1 MKMSLTVE
9 GLRSDL
15 DAVAELGDEM
25 VAEVAQRISTVLS
38 RSAPSR
44 LLELLSQVAAEL
56 SDELPRG
63 HVEVRVVGD
72 DVHLAYVVTEEDHVG
87 PEGDAELSARI
98 TLRLPDGLKAR
109 VEAAATQQGLSVNGW
124 ILRTLERGVAP
135 SSSGR
140 TSLRGSKRLQGFG
153 TS

>member
-25 VAEVAQRISTVLS
+25 VAEVAQRISGVLA

-44 LLELLSQVAAEL
+44 LLDLLSEVAAEL
-56 SDELPRG
+56 SDELPGG
-63 HVEVRVVGD
+63 HIEVRVVGD
-72 DVHLAYVVTEEDHVG
+72 DVHLAYLAAEEDQANSEV
-87 PEGDAELSARI
+87 DAELSARI
-98 TLRLPDGLKAR
+98 TLRLPEGLKAR
-109 VEAAATQQGLSVNGW
+109 VEDAASQQGVSVNGW
-124 ILRTLERGVAP
+124 ILRTLERGVVP

-140 TSLRGSKRLQGFG
+140 TSVRGSKRLQGFG